1 MLIDDYLPR
10 YDVAEY
16 HELTVPA
23 SAAATYAAIWNA
35 DLARSWLVKT
45 LLGMRAL
52 PSLLTDRSTRR
63 SPAARV
69 TLADV
74 TRAGFCLL
82 AQDPEREVVLGV
94 TGSFWKLTGNLSSTD
109 PARFR
114 EPPPP
119 GTARAAW
126 NFVVAERTPGA
137 SLVST
142 ETRVLCADAASLR
155 SFRRYWLVVGPCS
168 GLIRRAMLRSIAAA
182 AADAARQGAR

>member
-1 MLIDDYLPR
+1 MLIDHYLPR

-16 HELTVPA
+16 HELAVPA
-23 SAAATYAAIWNA
+23 SPAATYAAIWNA
-35 DLARSWLVKT
+35 DLAQSWLVKT
-45 LLGMRAL
+45 LLGLRAL
-52 PSLLTDRSTRR
+52 PSLLAERSTLR

-82 AQDPEREVVLGV
+82 GQDPEREVVIGV
-94 TGSFWKLTGNLSSTD
+94 TGSFWKLTGNLSRTD

-126 NFVVAERTPGA
+126 NFVVAERTPGEC
-137 SLVST
+137 LLST

-155 SFRRYWLVVGPCS
+155 SFQRYWLVVGPCS

-182 AADAARQGAR
+182 AVEASGRAAR